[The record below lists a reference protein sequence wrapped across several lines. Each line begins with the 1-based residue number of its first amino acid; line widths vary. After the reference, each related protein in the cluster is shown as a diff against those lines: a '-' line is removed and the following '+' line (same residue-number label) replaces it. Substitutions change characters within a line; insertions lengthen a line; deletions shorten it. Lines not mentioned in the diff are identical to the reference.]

1 MNFDYHGIGS
11 TGSRRIPVQAIELAT
26 NIITDWMPGAPNSL
40 SRGFVDLLDNV
51 VASHFIDGNH
61 YWTLQPT
68 AAHFE
73 KQWKQVISW
82 ILGVA
87 FCKKVVDIEGY
98 TWIAPLSA
106 FSSQNTY
113 LLSRW
118 APIIP
123 FVNSTIKPDPSISAT
138 LMPDYV
144 LARAGSG
151 NPPLEISFAE
161 SKATKNC
168 LENCSMPPD
177 SWINQAR
184 NARFYFRN
192 KVIPATQ
199 KMLIATR
206 VNPKARKAKTRRVY
220 VRCWNSK
227 KESLGVSIEGFR
239 DILLLHYFGVCERL
253 GMTANAKLLALRSYR
268 NVDMDQKGQMVFLKN
283 DPQEY
288 EKGILDDARE
298 EIDIHSTNRLHDFP
312 VSIARNR
319 ADFQIGHRLVRVGLS
334 QPGMDVVRWLQ
345 KGENIAGLEQIVEQL
360 QNGFSDINPNLENAK
375 DIFIRRDGVFAEF
388 IR

>member
-1 MNFDYHGIGS
+1 M
-11 TGSRRIPVQAIELAT
+11 
-26 NIITDWMPGAPNSL
+26 
-40 SRGFVDLLDNV
+40 LDNV

-144 LARAGSG
+144 LARAGAG

-206 VNPKARKAKTRRVY
+206 VNPKDRKAKTRRVY

-253 GMTANAKLLALRSYR
+253 GITANAKLLALRSYR
-268 NVDMDQKGQMVFLKN
+268 NVDMDQKRQMVFLKN
-283 DPQEY
+283 DLQEY
-288 EKGILDDARE
+288 EKEVLKDAKE
-298 EIDIHSTNRLHDFP
+298 EIDIHYTNRLSDFP
-312 VSIARNR
+312 VSIAKNR
-319 ADFQIGHRLVRVGLS
+319 ADFQIGHRLMRLGLS
-334 QPGMDVVRWLQ
+334 PPGMHVIRWLQ
-345 KGENIAGLEQIVEQL
+345 KGEDITELEKIVKRL
-360 QNGFSDINPNLENAK
+360 QESLSEIDSNPEMAE
-375 DIFIRRDGVFAEF
+375 DIFIRPDGVFAEF